1 MFRTSLPGNAARLEI
16 QSHASSAPYSSSPP
30 LVLSCSG
37 YSRGACLILNL
48 GGLICV
54 CLTYGHFFLTSALI
68 TTCYTVKIRRTG
80 SFYVQS
86 GKVIPYGWYTTKPF
100 KISNRK
106 FVPLSCPAF
115 FIFLFFT
122 HNPSVFH
129 SKPGIQ

>member
-1 MFRTSLPGNAARLEI
+1 MFNTSLPGKAARLEI
-16 QSHASSAPYSSSPP
+16 QSHASSAPYSWSPP

-37 YSRGACLILNL
+37 HSRGACLILNL

-80 SFYVQS
+80 SFYLQS
-86 GKVIPYGWYTTKPF
+86 GKVIPYGWYKAVKNF
-100 KISNRK
+100 EQKIFTITMS
-106 FVPLSCPAF
+106 SY
-115 FIFLFFT
+115 IFLVFS
-122 HNPSVFH
+122 HDPSVFR